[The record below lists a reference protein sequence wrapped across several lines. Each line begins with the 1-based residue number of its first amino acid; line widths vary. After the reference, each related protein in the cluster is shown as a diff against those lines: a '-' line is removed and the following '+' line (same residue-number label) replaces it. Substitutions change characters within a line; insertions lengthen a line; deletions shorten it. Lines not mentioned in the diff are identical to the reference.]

1 MKQSI
6 LKQPHESADGDFDS
20 RIGARIHG
28 LRAEGNLTLDDLARR
43 TGVSRAMLSRIERGE
58 SSPTAHLLSK
68 ICGGLGVTLS
78 VLFAETAAPAS
89 PLSRHRDQRTWR
101 DPASRYLRRHISP
114 PGTGSPVDIVEVE
127 FPAGGKVAFDSQRL
141 PGTDQHIWLL
151 DGSLELTLGEESFH
165 LEQGD
170 CLMMGFDR
178 PIQFHNPTKRP
189 IRYAVVIS
197 HPQARP

>member
-1 MKQSI
+1 MAMKQSTM
-6 LKQPHESADGDFDS
+6 KQANGDFDS
-20 RIGARIHG
+20 RIGARIHA
-28 LRAEGNLTLDDLARR
+28 LRSDGKLTLDDLAGR

-68 ICGGLGVTLS
+68 ICGGLGVILS
-78 VLFAETAAPAS
+78 VLFAETEAAAS
-89 PLSRHRDQRTWR
+89 PLSRRSDQRTWR
-101 DPASRYLRRHISP
+101 DPASRYLRRHVSP

-141 PGTDQHIWLL
+141 PGTDQHVWLL
-151 DGSLELTLGEESFH
+151 DGSLELTLGAEKFR

-197 HPQARP
+197 HPGGRP